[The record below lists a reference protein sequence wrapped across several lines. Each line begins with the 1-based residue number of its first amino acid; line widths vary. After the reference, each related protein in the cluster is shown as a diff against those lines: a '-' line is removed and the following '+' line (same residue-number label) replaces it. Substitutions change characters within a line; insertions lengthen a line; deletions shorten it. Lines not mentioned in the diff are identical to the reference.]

1 MRVRLPRR
9 ELLDRPILG
18 GRAFLGSALWAAF
31 LFGMGLV
38 LWHVGAYTPR
48 DGADPRWL
56 LATLALSCVLVVFR
70 RTAPTAVAVAATLVV
85 LADAS
90 VGPSWGVLIN
100 YGDALYAVSVWGRR
114 RAAYGLLAAVCGV
127 GAVLFVL
134 LVAALVNGA
143 MPGGPLLVVQML
155 GLYVLIVGS
164 PVISGLSV
172 REHRLRTALERERA
186 RQIER
191 MAELDRRSAVAEERG
206 RVARELHDVV
216 ANHLSAVAVQS
227 TAALSMRDLDPERVR
242 RILAVIRDSSL
253 HGLTEMR
260 SMIQVLRG
268 SEDNP
273 EAEAVTPRL
282 RDADRLFANAREAGL
297 EVSVAWSGRVREL
310 PANTDAAAY
319 RVLQESLTNAL
330 RYADPMRVEVS
341 VDYGDGAGEP
351 DGSDGRGGHGG
362 HGGPG
367 RQEGQGGQDA
377 AGGEQLVLT
386 VRNGVAANGAAGAA
400 EQPARL
406 LDGHGAGAGLAGMRE
421 RMLLLG
427 GRFSAGPCAPGPHGA
442 RVWQV
447 RAEVPLQPAERP
459 DATGTGTR
467 AGSAGN
473 GNEAGDE
480 DEAAGGDSGADRGA
494 AR

>member
-1 MRVRLPRR
+1 MGTVRARLPRR

-38 LWHVGAYTPR
+38 LWSVGAYTPR

-56 LATLALSCVLVVFR
+56 LATLALSCALVVFR

-90 VGPSWGVLIN
+90 VGPSWAVLIN

-134 LVAALVNGA
+134 LVAALVDGA
-143 MPGGPLLVVQML
+143 MSGGPLLVVQML

-164 PVISGLSV
+164 PVVSGLSV

-186 RQIER
+186 SQIER

-227 TAALSMRDLDPERVR
+227 TAALSMRDPDPERVR
-242 RILAVIRDSSL
+242 RILEVIRDSSL

-297 EVSVAWSGRVREL
+297 EVSAAWSGRVREL

-330 RYADPMRVEVS
+330 RYADPMRVEVC
-341 VDYGDGAGEP
+341 VDYGDGAGET
-351 DGSDGRGGHGG
+351 DGSDG
-362 HGGPG
+362 
-367 RQEGQGGQDA
+367 QGGQGA
-377 AGGEQLVLT
+377 AGGERLVLT
-386 VRNGVAANGAAGAA
+386 VRNGVAAHGAAGAP
-400 EQPARL
+400 EQPAGL

-427 GRFSAGPCAPGPHGA
+427 GRFSAGLCAPGPHGA

-447 RAEVPLQPAERP
+447 RAEVPLQPEERP
-459 DATGTGTR
+459 DATGTGS
-467 AGSAGN
+467 GSAGN
-473 GNEAGDE
+473 GNEAENE